1 MAPEEVLSVLDR
13 SLLNFNSTERDDGI
27 NDVLQTVFRTIDR
40 HVDATAYVS
49 GFRSRL
55 QQLVA
60 LYSAQP
66 NLSLLERLI
75 AKVTDFAFT
84 PWVDDGFSSSLQ
96 QLILMACSR
105 WSRRSGFID
114 EGIDLAVFLSRPEW
128 TLYTVSIIKSMI
140 YASETTRQAC
150 RTFLESS
157 ASLHYPAL
165 HLVPVIWSWFDAG
178 DCTDIGSSET
188 WRKHFNKLTA
198 GIIDA
203 GASPNHRLTCKRAI
217 HAMVER
223 LPSLRLELL
232 SDLLACV
239 RSISIDTLT
248 PEVLQLGKSLTDI
261 LPNESHDF
269 AFALLE
275 HALDW
280 TSRSFAG
287 PDSLDDGISGAL
299 GAMLSIC
306 IHHSTLM

>member
-1 MAPEEVLSVLDR
+1 MTPEEVLSVLDR
-13 SLLNFNSTERDDGI
+13 ALHNFNSTEKDDGI
-27 NDVLQTVFRTIDR
+27 NDVFQTIFRTIDR

-55 QQLVA
+55 PQLIP

-66 NLSLLERLI
+66 NSSLLERLI
-75 AKVTDFAFT
+75 ARVTDFAFT
-84 PWVDDGFSSSLQ
+84 PWVDDGSLSSLQ
-96 QLILMACSR
+96 PLVLMTCSR
-105 WSRRSGFID
+105 WSRRSGFIG
-114 EGIDLAVFLSRPEW
+114 EGIDLAVFLRRPEW
-128 TLYTVSIIKSMI
+128 TLHTVSIIRSMI
-140 YASETTRQAC
+140 YANGTARQAS

-165 HLVPVIWSWFDAG
+165 HLAPVIWSWLDAS
-178 DCTDIGSSET
+178 DCTEIGSSGT

-198 GIIDA
+198 GIIDP

-217 HAMVER
+217 HSMVER

-239 RSISIDTLT
+239 RSMFIGTLT
-248 PEVLQLGKSLTDI
+248 AEVLQLGKSLTEI
-261 LPNESHDF
+261 SPKESHEF
-269 AFALLE
+269 ASTLLG

-280 TSRSFAG
+280 TCRFFAG
-287 PDSLDDGISGAL
+287 PDILDDGISRAL

-306 IHHSTLM
+306 TYHPALT